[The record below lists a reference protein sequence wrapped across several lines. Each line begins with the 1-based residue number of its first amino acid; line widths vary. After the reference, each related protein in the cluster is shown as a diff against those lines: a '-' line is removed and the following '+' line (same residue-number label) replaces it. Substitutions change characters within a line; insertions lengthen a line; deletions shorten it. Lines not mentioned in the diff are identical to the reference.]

1 MSPPT
6 GRTGP
11 SSVRDLSGGPM
22 NQPLRGPSRTTLAV
36 TAATISGGLALYA
49 VAPMQ
54 GRRAWFGL
62 VLGVAALVVIV
73 PLTVRRARRLLVS
86 DRPILEA
93 AETLVLLFTLLVLG
107 FASGYVVLSQHTG
120 QLEGVDTKIDALY
133 FTLTTLSTVG
143 FGDAHAVGQAARVVV
158 SVQMV
163 FDLVFIATAVR
174 LLASVARERAT
185 QRGVRA

>member
-1 MSPPT
+1 MQQSFQ
-6 GRTGP
+6 RP
-11 SSVRDLSGGPM
+11 SGA
-22 NQPLRGPSRTTLAV
+22 TFAV
-36 TAATISGGLALYA
+36 TTATVVAGLALYA

-54 GRRAWFGL
+54 GRRAWLGLLLGL
-62 VLGVAALVVIV
+62 VALGVIV
-73 PLTVRRARRLLVS
+73 PLTVQRARRLQVS
-86 DRPILEA
+86 ERPILDA
-93 AETLVLLFTLLVLG
+93 IETLVLLFTLLVLG
-107 FASGYVVLSQHTG
+107 FASGYVVLSGHAG

-158 SVQMV
+158 SVQML

-185 QRGVRA
+185 QRGLRP